1 MTPEKGVHGMV
12 FMSHV
17 YLCSC
22 LPLFVKNSQDVLY
35 VFALHQQEHHF
46 PMKSFEPVGSMYCIH
61 ICSEK
66 VWAGWYTSVTL
77 YGYQERWRELPP
89 EFRSLHLGRNQETS
103 ERFCHCRIY
112 IYIATTRL
120 HDEFGVYTQQIWNLK
135 VNLLAWMPRLLKTC
149 GDCSCNTRGFTFG
162 KILVAWSRMFP
173 YHLPMTYQFQGSK
186 WGLCEG
192 INIKVFHKTIPHPF
206 LNTIPMISP
215 LWMFF
220 IWSEKE
226 RKNIWTYKVP
236 QFSRSNLIVVSAHVI
251 KQTARFPLCFL
262 RCLKEALL
270 LNPSP
275 AASYATWMKSW
286 DKHDDVWAIPI
297 GRCIYYIYIY

>member
-1 MTPEKGVHGMV
+1 
-12 FMSHV
+12 
-17 YLCSC
+17 
-22 LPLFVKNSQDVLY
+22 
-35 VFALHQQEHHF
+35 
-46 PMKSFEPVGSMYCIH
+46 
-61 ICSEK
+61 
-66 VWAGWYTSVTL
+66 
-77 YGYQERWRELPP
+77 
-89 EFRSLHLGRNQETS
+89 
-103 ERFCHCRIY
+103 
-112 IYIATTRL
+112 
-120 HDEFGVYTQQIWNLK
+120 
-135 VNLLAWMPRLLKTC
+135 MPRLLKTC

-286 DKHDDVWAIPI
+286 DTHDDVWDIPI
-297 GRCIYYIYIY
+297 GRCIYYIYILKYSWISIVYIGICFNTYMQINSLNKVLPLMHISWSLSWFLQGTALGKGWQ